1 LKKKFNLSGAQNQKF
16 IIVGSLE
23 ESLRVTTILRQ
34 TNSKIDSIF
43 LVSDSD
49 VKSVEQIGILSQLDQ
64 IVFFYNADEII
75 FCAKDTSAQVIMHWM
90 SLLGSNNID
99 FKIAQPDSL
108 YLIGSNS
115 IDTAGDLYV
124 FNINEIS
131 KQSNIRNKRTFDF
144 VLSLCF
150 LVSFPY
156 FIWYFKSKS
165 TWIKNMI
172 QCLFGKKSLVGY
184 YTEKQG
190 VDQQLPTIKKGVL
203 NPLNAMKFAN
213 NSVLSKLNLIYA
225 RDYSIWKDFEIVRK
239 AWRKLDS

>member
-1 LKKKFNLSGAQNQKF
+1 LK
-16 IIVGSLE
+16 
-23 ESLRVTTILRQ
+23 Q
-34 TNSKIDSIF
+34 TNSKIDSIL

-49 VKSVEQIGILSQLDQ
+49 DKTDEQIGILSQLDQ
-64 IVFFYNADEII
+64 IVFFHKVDEII

-131 KQSNIRNKRTFDF
+131 KPTNIRNKRTFDF
-144 VLSLCF
+144 ILSFCF
-150 LVSFPY
+150 LISAPY
-156 FIWYFKSKS
+156 FIWYFKHKS
-165 TWIKNMI
+165 TWVKNMI
-172 QCLFGKKSLVGY
+172 QCMIGKKSLVGY
-184 YTEKQG
+184 YAEKKESA
-190 VDQQLPTIKKGVL
+190 QQLPTIKRGIL
-203 NPLNAMKFAN
+203 NPLDAMKFAN